1 MTTQELSWEVALPE
15 LLEELSSVQ
24 QDWLAVLLDKQ
35 RMLLNPATELDLAGL
50 QAREQELLARL
61 QDCHDQRTG
70 LLKNA
75 DGDGASHET
84 LRELAGKLSGSER
97 RRDVEQRLD
106 QTEQQMALLRQR
118 NLSNWVLH
126 QRAMIHL
133 SQVLEIIAT
142 GGRLQ
147 PTYKLEASASSGPTG
162 GLVDQEV

>member
-1 MTTQELSWEVALPE
+1 MITQEVSWEVALPE

-24 QDWLAVLLDKQ
+24 HDWLEVLLEKQ
-35 RMLLNPATELDLAGL
+35 RLLLNPATESNLADL
-50 QAREQELLARL
+50 QTREQELLIRL
-61 QDCHDQRTG
+61 QNCHDQRTG
-70 LLKNA
+70 LLKSA
-75 DGDGASHET
+75 EREGESKET
-84 LRELAGKLSGSER
+84 LRKLVGKLPGQEQ

-106 QTEQQMALLRQR
+106 QTEKQMTLLRQR

-147 PTYKLEASASSGPTG
+147 PTYKMEALAESGPTG